1 MFENDLKFLEETFK
15 QYYFEHFDLIHVP
28 DRSLEREYGYKKFN
42 TGMIRHMSLKTDK
55 DLHLMLMKNIPSDV
69 FCSNGYYS
77 FPNLPMAE
85 KDWKE
90 ADVIFDIDA
99 KDLKLPC
106 RKDHTCIKCHSCNE
120 MSSLQDTC
128 PKCKSNKIDLISLPC
143 QNCISGVKKEVLNLI
158 KILTNDLQ
166 IENKNIRISFSG
178 NEGFHLYVTNS
189 SYNQLGSKERRDLID
204 YIMFQGAI
212 PERFGFKKN
221 NPSRSSF
228 PDLDDPG
235 WSGRVAK
242 DLFGSKSKRSKSVT
256 KIISDGYS
264 AYRQRLAETVKN
276 SIGVKI
282 DPNVTGDIHR
292 IFRLEGS
299 LNSKSGLAK
308 LACDNIEKFNPY
320 VEACLIDDKPVEIL
334 ANFPIEFSLK
344 NRKFGP
350 YTNEKISVPKY
361 AAAYMVCKGIA
372 SIYAT

>member
-1 MFENDLKFLEETFK
+1 MLERDSKFLEEAFK
-15 QYYFEHFDLIHVP
+15 QYYFDHFELIHVP
-28 DRSLEREYGYKKFN
+28 DRTSEREFGYKKFN
-42 TGMIRHMSLKTDK
+42 SGMTRHISLKTNK
-55 DLHLMLMKNIPSDV
+55 DLHLMLMTNIPSDV
-69 FCSNGYYS
+69 FCSNAYYT
-77 FPNLPMAE
+77 FPNMPMAE

-90 ADVIFDIDA
+90 ADLIFDIDA

-106 RKDHTCIKCHSCNE
+106 RKDHTCIKCLSCNE
-120 MSSLQDTC
+120 ISLLQDTC
-128 PKCKSNKIDLISLPC
+128 PKCKSNKIDLISLSC

-189 SYNQLGSKERRDLID
+189 PYNQLGSKERRDLID
-204 YIMFQGAI
+204 YIMFQGAV

-242 DLFGSKSKRSKSVT
+242 DLFGSKSKRSKSVA

-308 LACDNIEKFNPY
+308 LICTNIEEFNPY
-320 VEACLIDDKPVEIL
+320 TDACLIDDKPVEIL

-344 NRKFGP
+344 NRRFGP
-350 YTNEKISVPKY
+350 YTNEKTSVPKY
-361 AAAYMVCKGIA
+361 AAVYMICKNIA
-372 SIYAT
+372 NLA

>member
-1 MFENDLKFLEETFK
+1 MLERDSKFLEEAFK
-15 QYYFEHFDLIHVP
+15 QYYFDHFELIHVP
-28 DRSLEREYGYKKFN
+28 DRTPEREFGYKKFN
-42 TGMIRHMSLKTDK
+42 SGMTRHISLKTNK
-55 DLHLMLMKNIPSDV
+55 DLHLMLMTNIPSDV
-69 FCSNGYYS
+69 FCSNAYYT
-77 FPNLPMAE
+77 FPNMPMAE

-90 ADVIFDIDA
+90 ADLIFDIDA

-106 RKDHTCIKCHSCNE
+106 RKDHTCIKCLSCNE
-120 MSSLQDTC
+120 ISLLQDTC

-189 SYNQLGSKERRDLID
+189 PYNQLGSKERRDLID
-204 YIMFQGAI
+204 YIMFQGAV

-242 DLFGSKSKRSKSVT
+242 DLFGSKSKRSKSVA

-308 LACDNIEKFNPY
+308 LICTNIEEFNPY
-320 VEACLIDDKPVEIL
+320 TDACLIDDKPVEIL

-344 NRKFGP
+344 NRRFGP
-350 YTNEKISVPKY
+350 YTNEKTSVPKY
-361 AAAYMVCKGIA
+361 AAVYMICKNIA
-372 SIYAT
+372 NLA